1 VFHKAQVSKPI
12 DIVGTSVGTIVMRE
26 TAVCNRRAIIAG
38 IYALAGVTAF
48 PSSMSRAQAARPAS
62 QTLSSPLKRSKRLK
76 PGDVIGLIAP
86 SGATYEADDRALIDE
101 TVRALGFVP
110 RHGTHNMDR
119 YGYLAGRDEDRAAD
133 INTMFRDPEVKALLA
148 VRGGWGAA
156 RMLRYLDYDAIAAN
170 PKPVMGFSDITGLH
184 LALQAR
190 AGIISFHGTNAASGW
205 GPASVQSFNGLLVNG
220 ETPTWRNPI
229 ATEDRLVQRRWRTVT
244 IKSGIARG
252 RLIGGNLTVL
262 STLVGTPYMPDMRG
276 AILMLEDTNEAE
288 YRIDRMLTQLSL
300 AGILGKISGFIFG
313 QCTDCTAPASGYGNF
328 ALSELLQQHI
338 APLNIPAFQGAYFG
352 HIANQPFIPMGAQ
365 AELDA
370 DKGTFR
376 LLEPAVI

>member
-1 VFHKAQVSKPI
+1 
-12 DIVGTSVGTIVMRE
+12 MRQ
-26 TAVCNRRAIIAG
+26 TAAFNRRAIVAG
-38 IYALAGVTAF
+38 LSALTASTLF
-48 PSSMSRAQAARPAS
+48 PASTSFGQSARPAIA
-62 QTLSSPLKRSKRLK
+62 SPSGSLKRSKRLK

-86 SGATYEADDRALIDE
+86 SGATYEADDRALVDE

-110 RHGTHNMDR
+110 RHGTHSMDR
-119 YGYLAGRDEDRAAD
+119 YGYLAGHDEDRAAD
-133 INTMFRDPEVKALLA
+133 VNALFADSEVKALLA

-156 RMLRYLDYDAIAAN
+156 RMLRFLDYDAIAAN
-170 PKPVMGFSDITGLH
+170 PKPVLGYSDITGLH

-190 AGIISFHGTNAASGW
+190 AGLISFHGTNASSGW

-244 IKSGIARG
+244 IKSGIVRG

-262 STLVGTPYMPDMRG
+262 GALVGTPYMPDMRG

-288 YRIDRMLTQLSL
+288 YRIDRMLTQLAL
-300 AGILGKISGFIFG
+300 AGILGKISGFVFG
-313 QCTDCTAPASGYGNF
+313 QCTECTAPASGYGNF
-328 ALSELLQQHI
+328 ALSEILQQHI
-338 APLNIPAFQGAYFG
+338 APLGISAFHGAYFG